1 MPGIRTFAVALA
13 LAAVSAVPAAA
24 QQADEPFPGSL
35 FSYPKQEGV
44 QQLELGLRLMHPEYT
59 DPSVGF
65 TARRFKYIVQDEKG
79 AVRGWMECSFEPL
92 LEEQGPRIRL
102 RKEYSYP
109 LPARS
114 TLIADALTLDPLR
127 LNLEL
132 YDTEEWPPPED
143 AKPYESY
150 EVSYYFDTASVQVT
164 GESAGA
170 MFSLRRPL
178 PSYDLDEVLLLLSVA
193 QVEDFPEKSVLML
206 AAPLQHRNHAVLV
219 EKLERASIYG
229 ADAERHVCVRLR
241 LSFYDS
247 VEEYFVETL
256 PPYRVVKFTTG
267 KLTFTL
273 QEDLTQYVPDSAEAP
288 EEAKLVGKP
297 L

>member
-1 MPGIRTFAVALA
+1 MALA
-13 LAAVSAVPAAA
+13 LAALAAA
-24 QQADEPFPGSL
+24 PSAAQGTDEPFPGSL
-35 FSYPKQEGV
+35 FSYPQQEGV
-44 QQLELGLRLMHPEYT
+44 QQLEFGPRLMHREYT
-59 DPSVGF
+59 DPSAGF
-65 TARRFKYIVQDEKG
+65 AERRFKYIVQDEKG
-79 AVRGWMECSFEPL
+79 AVRGWMECSFEPV
-92 LEEQGPRIRL
+92 LEEQVPRIRL
-102 RKEYSYP
+102 RKKYSFP
-109 LPARS
+109 LQARS

-127 LNLEL
+127 LNLVL
-132 YDTEEWPPPED
+132 FDTEEWPPPED
-143 AKPYESY
+143 KQPFESY
-150 EVSYYFDTASVQVT
+150 EVSYYFDTVTVQVV
-164 GESAGA
+164 GGDAGA

-193 QVEDFPEKSVLML
+193 RVEDFPEKSALML
-206 AAPLQHRNHAVLV
+206 AAPLQRRNHAVLA
-219 EKLERASIYG
+219 EKVGRTSIYA
-229 ADAERHVCVRLR
+229 ADAERHVCLRLR

-273 QEDLTQYVPDSAEAP
+273 QEDLTQYGSDSAEAP